1 MTKNKDLNFLAEA
14 YKNITAVPTITE
26 NTVDPNSLQNAI
38 AHAVL
43 FLSPPL
49 LYKVYSYIKSLKN
62 EQQTEVL
69 PGIKLDATG
78 NPVEPN
84 ETNTTISSSLRRDQ
98 TNLNK
103 GKTKI

>member
-1 MTKNKDLNFLAEA
+1 MTKNKDSDFLAEA

-43 FLSPPL
+43 LLSPPL

-62 EQQTEVL
+62 EQQTEIL
-69 PGIKLDATG
+69 PGTKLDTTG

-84 ETNTTISSSLRRDQ
+84 EINAPISSSLRSAQ
-98 TNLNK
+98 ANLNK